1 MAQSAAAC
9 CRHQLFGEVLTDRP
23 IWDRGEEGWS
33 QQEGPD
39 RSTQKKQWR

>member
-1 MAQSAAAC
+1 MAQSATAC